1 MVSDKSVP
9 TRRQA
14 LVRPTPRSTGAWVE
28 RLTQALAYLMLV
40 VWALVALLPFVWLV
54 FGSFKTYLE
63 LTGGKTF
70 LPQVWT
76 LQNYI
81 DIVGEQS
88 FMRSIL
94 NSTVVAVSVTLSVLL
109 TSSAAG
115 YIFAKYHFWGKELL
129 FVILLSTMMIPF
141 AVIVVPLYIT
151 VVDLGLNDTLA
162 GVAIPQLISTFG
174 IFMMRQFMEGI
185 PDELLDA
192 ARVDGA
198 GELWIFSRLILPL
211 ATSPLAALL
220 VFTFLGSWDNF
231 FWPYIALVKK
241 STWTLPLV
249 MGGLRMMY
257 TNRPQIWCAASVF
270 TIAPVMLVY
279 ALAQRQFIQGI
290 ALTGMKL

>member
-1 MVSDKSVP
+1 MV
-9 TRRQA
+9 
-14 LVRPTPRSTGAWVE
+14 
-28 RLTQALAYLMLV
+28 LV
-40 VWALVALLPFVWLV
+40 VWSLVALLPFVWLV
-54 FGSFKTYLE
+54 FGSFKGYLE
-63 LTGGKTF
+63 LTSGKTF
-70 LPQVWT
+70 VPQVWT
-76 LQNYI
+76 LQNYV
-81 DIVGEQS
+81 DIVGEES

-115 YIFAKYHFWGKELL
+115 YILAKYHFWGKELL
-129 FVILLSTMMIPF
+129 FVILLSTMMVPF
-141 AVIVVPLYIT
+141 AVTVVPLYIT
-151 VVDLGLNDTLA
+151 VVDIGLDNTLA

-198 GELWIFSRLILPL
+198 SELWIFSRLILPL

-231 FWPYIALVKK
+231 FWPYIVLIKK
-241 STWTLPLV
+241 AAWTLPLV

-257 TNRPQIWCAASVF
+257 ANRPQTWCAASVF
-270 TIAPVMLVY
+270 TIAPVMLIY

-290 ALTGMKL
+290 ALTGLKL